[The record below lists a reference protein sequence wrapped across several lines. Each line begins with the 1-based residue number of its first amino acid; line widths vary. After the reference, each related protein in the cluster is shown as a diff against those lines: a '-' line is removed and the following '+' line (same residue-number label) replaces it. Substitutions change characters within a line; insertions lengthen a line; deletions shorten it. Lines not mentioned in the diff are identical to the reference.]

1 MKWFKLIIK
10 ALIWTWQ
17 CLDTVTFWWNRYK
30 ANMVYQLWLKAIS
43 NKLLLSWDRNPIQ
56 TTIRQIYKLFSFYSC
71 LKRCL
76 DRKRKL
82 TCFRRSLCSSLKR
95 HGRQLLKELLFML
108 RECSWRHTITQ
119 YTIIKQEQIKYRG
132 QHPRSAWDLDRN
144 FTANHTNKKV
154 HQISNVKMTKSAFS
168 KYQTSF
174 AEKAPSTNLPC
185 ISWTTL
191 CPKTSAP
198 TARNSWSNSS

>member
-1 MKWFKLIIK
+1 MTWFKLIIK
-10 ALIWTWQ
+10 ALIWTLQ
-17 CLDTVTFWWNRYK
+17 CPDTVTFWWNRYR

-43 NKLLLSWDRNPIQ
+43 NKLLRGWDRNP
-56 TTIRQIYKLFSFYSC
+56 TRQISKLFSFCSC

-82 TCFRRSLCSSLKR
+82 ICLRRSSCSSLR
-95 HGRQLLKELLFML
+95 RRGRQLLKELLFMP
-108 RECSWRHTITQ
+108 RKCSRRHTAGNL
-119 YTIIKQEQIKYRG
+119 EQIKYKG

-144 FTANHTNKKV
+144 TNKKV
-154 HQISNVKMTKSAFS
+154 HTMTESAFS
-168 KYQTSF
+168 KYQTSC

-191 CPKTSAP
+191 CPRTSAP